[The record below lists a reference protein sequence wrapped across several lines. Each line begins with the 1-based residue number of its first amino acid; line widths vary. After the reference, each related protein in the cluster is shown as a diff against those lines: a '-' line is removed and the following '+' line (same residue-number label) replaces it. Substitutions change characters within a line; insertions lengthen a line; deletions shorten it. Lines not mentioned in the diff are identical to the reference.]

1 MFTNKEDFVI
11 ESLYKILNDS
21 RPNPYERFVVDA
33 MIQSANNDEILTS
46 EQSREMSDALK
57 IIRTITYDSTHE
69 MYEEF
74 FSDVSSIEAVRE
86 AVSKY
91 NDAIIEENTMDPEV
105 SKEVDDMVKDIEDE
119 VDAEEA
125 EDHSDED
132 EDIMIIH
139 G

>member
-11 ESLYKILNDS
+11 ESLYKILNDDH
-21 RPNPYERFVVDA
+21 PNPYERFVVDA
-33 MIQSANNDEILTS
+33 MIQSANSDEILTG
-46 EQSREMSDALK
+46 EQTREMSDALK

-91 NDAIIEENTMDPEV
+91 NDAIIEENTIDPEV
-105 SKEVDDMVKDIEDE
+105 SKEAVSYTHLTLPTILLV
-119 VDAEEA
+119 
-125 EDHSDED
+125 
-132 EDIMIIH
+132 
-139 G
+139 

>member
-74 FSDVSSIEAVRE
+74 FSAVSSIEAVRE

-91 NDAIIEENTMDPEV
+91 NDAIIEENTIDPEV
-105 SKEVDDMVKDIEDE
+105 SKEVDDMVKEIEDE

-125 EDHSDED
+125 EDLSDED
-132 EDIMIIH
+132 DDIMITH